1 MESTEPKKYPPT
13 SKKLRELRKKG
24 QFPKTELAEPSF
36 SVLLFCIVIIFF
48 IVILFSDF
56 NYWIEFVIYADLA
69 VVFMAIMNILQIS
82 IALFSIKKLI
92 FFIINWVVINRGT
105 LNNQVFS
112 LKLDKLNPVQG
123 FKNNLGID
131 AIANSFRK
139 VLELLFLLFLLKYVF
154 DTYGLEVN
162 KLHKV
167 SNPAYFIYDLLY
179 YIGFVSLLMF
189 VFGASVGAVDYL
201 CEHYRFT
208 KKNRM
213 TMTEMKNEM
222 KDTEGSP
229 QIKGERKM
237 RMRELMNEPMTK
249 GRRPTFAIANP
260 THILVP
266 ICFEYNIDAAPL
278 VLDIY
283 TESMALEQRQHLE
296 SLDIP
301 IIEDIPLARA
311 IMKKMKVGGVYLDK
325 EFYRDVALIIVALK
339 RKGQLA
345 NN

>member
-24 QFPKTELAEPSF
+24 QFPKTEMAEPTF
-36 SVLLFCIVIIFF
+36 SILLFGIVMVGFTT
-48 IVILFSDF
+48 ILFSDF
-56 NYWIEFVIYADLA
+56 NYWIEFVIYADLI
-69 VVFMAIMNILQIS
+69 VVFMSLLDVLKIA
-82 IALFSIKKLI
+82 IALFILNKMIL
-92 FFIINWVVINRGT
+92 FITNWVVIKRCA
-105 LNNQVFS
+105 LNNQVFTF
-112 LKLDKLNPVQG
+112 KLDKLSPVQG

-131 AIANSFRK
+131 AILNSFRK

-154 DTYGLEVN
+154 DTYGLELN

-167 SNPAYFIYDLLY
+167 SNTAYFIYDLIY
-179 YIGFVSLLMF
+179 YLGYVTLLMF
-189 VFGASVGAVDYL
+189 IYGVSVGAVDYL

-229 QIKGERKM
+229 HIKAERKM
-237 RMRELMNEPMTK
+237 KMRELMNEPVTK
-249 GRRPTFAIANP
+249 GRRPSFAIANP

-266 ICFEYNIDAAPL
+266 ICFEPNIDAAPL

-283 TESMALEQRQHLE
+283 RDHMALEKRVYLE
-296 SLDIP
+296 SLGIP
-301 IIEDIPLARA
+301 IIENIPLARG
-311 IMKKMKVGGVYLDK
+311 IVKKMEVGGAYLDK
-325 EFYRDVALIIVALK
+325 EFYRDVALIIVAL
-339 RKGQLA
+339 RRRL
-345 NN
+345 